1 MLKNMNKKKLLIIE
15 DDASLIDIFKTAIDE
30 RKFNL
35 LFAADGDEG
44 IKKAQT
50 EIPNGIVLDIL
61 LPGKNGF
68 DVLIELKNNQKTKK
82 IPVIILSNIGQED
95 EIKRG
100 LQLGADDYMIKADF
114 TIDQV
119 LNKIEQIVKK

>member
-1 MLKNMNKKKLLIIE
+1 MVKKKLLIIE
-15 DDASLIDIFKTAIDE
+15 DDVSLIDIFKTAIDDKKYNVIIATE
-30 RKFNL
+30 
-35 LFAADGDEG
+35 GDEG
-44 IKKAQT
+44 VKKAVA
-50 EIPNGIVLDIL
+50 ELPNGIVLDIL

-68 DVLIELKNNQKTKK
+68 DVLIELKNNSKTKK
-82 IPVIILSNIGQED
+82 IPVIILSNIGQEE

-119 LNKIEQIVKK
+119 LNKIDQLVKK